1 MMLMALVSLQN
12 TFVSAQSWREGVS
25 KMAVNGERAS
35 LLFRKYAPSGLCS
48 PVENGE

>member
-35 LLFRKYAPSGLCS
+35 LLFRKYAPSG
-48 PVENGE
+48 